1 MKELLQGYPV
11 VTEIPV
17 AWGEMDAF
25 SHVNNVVYFRY
36 FETARIDYFRDID
49 LMEEMKQTGI
59 GPVLGETQCR
69 YKLPVTFP
77 DTLYVGS
84 RVSSLQAD
92 RFTMEYAIVSQKLGA
107 VATTGSATVVMFN
120 FKTSQK
126 ATMTPELISRIETL
140 EARALLAQP
149 VD

>member
-120 FKTSQK
+120 FKTNKK